1 LAEAFGDLERR
12 VQSSGAL
19 PEGDAAALNL
29 LFSGISK
36 DHDSL
41 PTVMSIAAQLGLQTR
56 NEPEAPV
63 PVAVPTPEENRL
75 DLQSEEWLVFAGQP
89 EPPKRHWSL
98 IASVAIT
105 VVVTWLA
112 LQTVPQLLR
121 RSAPSSRV
129 VASATKMAGDVG
141 DVRPELSSGSLP
153 VAEAATAPPANAPPA
168 TAPDGKANPLPPQVT
183 PPAAGVDSQ
192 SLLSTSGASGASGAG
207 AATVTRPVR
216 AGTTGTQSSGSK
228 SVKNTTDSAKAAQLQ
243 PGNLFISTRPW
254 GYLYLDGLLIGTTP
268 ANDVSIAVGAH
279 RLRVV
284 REGFRPYEAEIT
296 VLPGQRIRLVDIILS
311 RQNP

>member
-1 LAEAFGDLERR
+1 
-12 VQSSGAL
+12 
-19 PEGDAAALNL
+19 
-29 LFSGISK
+29 
-36 DHDSL
+36 
-41 PTVMSIAAQLGLQTR
+41 
-56 NEPEAPV
+56 
-63 PVAVPTPEENRL
+63 
-75 DLQSEEWLVFAGQP
+75 
-89 EPPKRHWSL
+89 
-98 IASVAIT
+98 
-105 VVVTWLA
+105 
-112 LQTVPQLLR
+112 
-121 RSAPSSRV
+121 
-129 VASATKMAGDVG
+129 
-141 DVRPELSSGSLP
+141 
-153 VAEAATAPPANAPPA
+153 
-168 TAPDGKANPLPPQVT
+168 
-183 PPAAGVDSQ
+183 
-192 SLLSTSGASGASGAG
+192 
-207 AATVTRPVR
+207 VTRPVR